1 MAQQE
6 RKRGPNVW
14 VVHWRG
20 RFSVREEGRRIHLV
34 PPIPQRLAISIARFI
49 ARANKSEL
57 IIQGE
62 KGRIRA
68 RDSHGNDPFPPK
80 G

>member
-6 RKRGPNVW
+6 HTRGRNVW

-20 RFSVREEGRRIHLV
+20 RFSVKEEGRRAYLV
-34 PPIPQRLAISIARFI
+34 PPIPQRLAISIARII
-49 ARANKSEL
+49 ARANKSEM

-68 RDSHGNDPFPPK
+68 RDSHGHDPFPPK